1 MDGFSSS
8 LHVKGATAKR
18 VQQAVTDLLSA
29 EGFQVASARDEV
41 PTEDQPITRGV
52 WIAKTKGDWVSL
64 FCSDFLF
71 QQEIGRELSK
81 QLKTHT
87 LNVWVNESS
96 SWHYSLFHNGEEVD
110 QFDSTGGVDELQE
123 FLDNDMDE
131 LAEEFDDD
139 EAPAGAHAVAG
150 EDQDILDPSSDESD
164 DSPIQEGLSRIAEL
178 QEQIAGKMPPDVRA
192 IYDRLNEGQA
202 SLGDMRKFDHWSQAN
217 QAELAHFQDE
227 LQQHTAE
234 LTAAMQGVFQ
244 QGLQEPWSG
253 AEAEALQGALPP
265 DIAQLLS
272 KVLAGNASG
281 EELRRLTEQI
291 DDVEDAGDEADG
303 DEDFED
309 ASSDSSGV
317 ARSGFDDQDLEEEFE
332 EEDGERR
339 ALSEQQL
346 QVHLGALRPLLDKGT
361 DADEVAETLTNQ
373 DEVPEE
379 PLGEFL
385 SLLGIEG
392 NLALLDFD
400 SLENLSEDDLEEQG
414 IKLSPLLLVRST

>member
-29 EGFQVASARDEV
+29 EGFQVSSADDDLAGGDE
-41 PTEDQPITRGV
+41 PPITRGV

-81 QLKTHT
+81 QLKTHA
-87 LNVWVNESS
+87 LNVWVNEGS
-96 SWHYSLFHNGEEVD
+96 SWHYSLFQNGEEVD

-123 FLDNDMDE
+123 FLDNDMEE
-131 LAEEFDDD
+131 LAAEFDDD
-139 EAPAGAHAVAG
+139 DMHPENANS
-150 EDQDILDPSSDESD
+150 DSNSDELPDPASDETD
-164 DSPIQEGLSRIAEL
+164 DSPIQEGLTRIAEL
-178 QEQIAGKMPPDVRA
+178 QEQIASKMPADVRA

-202 SLGDMRKFDHWSQAN
+202 SLGDMRKFDQWSQAN
-217 QAELAHFQDE
+217 QSELARFQDE

-234 LTAAMQGVFQ
+234 LTATMQGVFQ
-244 QGLQEPWSG
+244 QGLQENWPG
-253 AEAEALQGALPP
+253 ADSAALQGALPP
-265 DIAQLLS
+265 DIAELLS

-281 EELRRLTEQI
+281 EELQRFTEQI
-291 DDVEDAGDEADG
+291 EDADG
-303 DEDFED
+303 PGREDEDDIEEMSF
-309 ASSDSSGV
+309 DSSAETAGEDE
-317 ARSGFDDQDLEEEFE
+317 DDFE
-332 EEDGERR
+332 EDDERQ
-339 ALSEQQL
+339 ALTEQQL
-346 QVHLGALRPLLDKGT
+346 QVHLGALRPLLGKGA
-361 DADEVAETLTNQ
+361 DSDEVAETLTNQ
-373 DEVPEE
+373 EELPEE

-400 SLENLSEDDLEEQG
+400 ALENLSDEDLADQG
-414 IKLSPLLLVRST
+414 IKLSPLLLVRSA